1 MMRLA
6 TIFITVWAF
15 LAIPVLCMA
24 GELLHACQCGESA
37 SCAHEIDCADD
48 PCSVIAIRT
57 DSSIGSN
64 DLASL
69 TAAEIPRFHGVA
81 LDQPLDDQSH
91 STWLLLREKIL
102 PLPTRELPL
111 RI

>member
-1 MMRLA
+1 MKRVA

-24 GELLHACQCGESA
+24 GELLHACQCGESV
-37 SCAHEIDCADD
+37 SCAHEVNCDDD
-48 PCSVIAIRT
+48 PCSVIAVRS
-57 DSSIGSN
+57 DSSIRSG

-69 TAAEIPRFHGVA
+69 TAADIPRIHGVA
-81 LDQPLDDQSH
+81 LEQHLDDESH
-91 STWLLLREKIL
+91 STWLLLREKNL
-102 PLPTRELPL
+102 PHPARDLPL